1 MTPTAARRRY
11 GFVNMSAHVEEVE
24 DTLLKVQQI
33 HEAISDLASIE
44 DKALLQ
50 SFGLEEEGES
60 SSCESE
66 GEGGMDD
73 PEEGSQVS
81 EQQALNIT
89 EDHKMLLRRCD
100 FNSFEFVECLQS
112 QEQQDISSMSAELF
126 ESFSECGLYEKELS
140 LLRMSYLAFCAAE
153 GDVYDQDRIARAVN
167 GEIVSESE
175 SENPEAY
182 MSVSDPLSTAGREL
196 ITKKRAMIRRR
207 ARRRREKAIAE
218 QRFLSRKVSKRVSK
232 ILQKF
237 PDIGETIENFVQEHR
252 VGADAWRR
260 TGVLTFDGNTNLKEK
275 VTYEKIRQHLQ
286 DTYHCKFSY
295 GTVIQLCVPR
305 NKRRRSAKRYL
316 GIAKVRSRRA
326 RKGFNLRLNPCL
338 L

>member
-1 MTPTAARRRY
+1 MPLISIRIGDPSSGQSFSVLMEKFAGMDYSKFGIILNGLSLKQSATEGTTLEKSVVKMLLGIAKSDRERACLRFAIFKASGMTPTAARRRY
-11 GFVNMSAHVEEVE
+11 GFENMSAHVEEVE

-33 HEAISDLASIE
+33 HEAISELASIE

-73 PEEGSQVS
+73 PEEGSPVS

-100 FNSFEFVECLQS
+100 FNWFEFVECLQS
-112 QEQQDISSMSAELF
+112 QEQQDISFMSAELF
-126 ESFSECGLYEKELS
+126 ESFSECGLNEKELS

-175 SENPEAY
+175 SENPEA
-182 MSVSDPLSTAGREL
+182 
-196 ITKKRAMIRRR
+196 
-207 ARRRREKAIAE
+207 RRRRE
-218 QRFLSRKVSKRVSK
+218 
-232 ILQKF
+232 
-237 PDIGETIENFVQEHR
+237 G
-252 VGADAWRR
+252 
-260 TGVLTFDGNTNLKEK
+260 
-275 VTYEKIRQHLQ
+275 Y
-286 DTYHCKFSY
+286 C
-295 GTVIQLCVPR
+295 
-305 NKRRRSAKRYL
+305 
-316 GIAKVRSRRA
+316 
-326 RKGFNLRLNPCL
+326 
-338 L
+338 